1 MTDREVRLEDDRV
14 VYVPARGRPYW
25 QGGAELTREEQAEF
39 RPLLSP
45 GLTEL
50 RDSPDEEPVKRG
62 AIMCDGCGCYDT
74 RVYRTVNDEERRVVR
89 RVRVCRHCGRKI
101 LTRER
106 A

>member
-50 RDSPDEEPVKRG
+50 RDAPNEEPTATGGV
-62 AIMCDGCGCYDT
+62 ACPSCGCYDT
-74 RVYRTVNDEERRVVR
+74 RVYRTVRFDNGFR

>member
-1 MTDREVRLEDDRV
+1 MTDREVKLGDERV
-14 VYVPARGRPYW
+14 VCVPARGRPYW
-25 QGGAELTREEQAEF
+25 QGGAELTREEQAEL
-39 RPLLSP
+39 RLVIAE
-45 GLTEL
+45 GLTEM
-50 RDSPDEEPVKRG
+50 RDAPDEEPVKRG

-101 LTRER
+101 PTRER